1 MKKMLFFVN
10 PAAGKEEMRF
20 QLMDVIDYFTANSYD
35 VLCHPT
41 QKPLDIPEFLQ
52 ERGEEFDMV
61 VTCGGDGTLNETVS
75 GLMTLNR
82 RPVLGYIPAGTVND
96 FATSLHIPK
105 TIKEAA
111 QNIVEGE
118 VFPVDMGGFI
128 SVSARSLGE
137 VNVQVIM
144 EKLGGGGHLTMA
156 GAQMKDVSLE
166 KTKVYIMAAIDE
178 YRRNQAEE
186 E

>member
-1 MKKMLFFVN
+1 
-10 PAAGKEEMRF
+10 
-20 QLMDVIDYFTANSYD
+20 
-35 VLCHPT
+35 
-41 QKPLDIPEFLQ
+41 
-52 ERGEEFDMV
+52 
-61 VTCGGDGTLNETVS
+61 
-75 GLMTLNR
+75 
-82 RPVLGYIPAGTVND
+82 
-96 FATSLHIPK
+96 
-105 TIKEAA
+105 
-111 QNIVEGE
+111 
-118 VFPVDMGGFI
+118 MGGFI